1 MIAFNLENDG
11 DSIEGEIYIS
21 IDDVLDNSKIYSIS
35 FDTEFKR
42 VELLEPHGY
51 KSKDSTVEGISSAY
65 YNKAKAIKHFFK
77 KVMPNFK
84 FINTVDIINKP
95 SFQANFDA
103 HSGYCVTWSILYAH
117 YRILNPD
124 VPLEKLIEYMDSK
137 VNTQYLLKYAAY
149 IEEVLK
155 GKN

>member
-1 MIAFNLENDG
+1 MTNKLGTLYIVSTPIGNLAD
-11 DSIEGEIYIS
+11 ITYRAVEI
-21 IDDVLDNSKIYSIS
+21 
-35 FDTEFKR
+35 
-42 VELLEPHGY
+42 
-51 KSKDSTVEGISSAY
+51 
-65 YNKAKAIKHFFK
+65 
-77 KVMPNFK
+77 
-84 FINTVDIINKP
+84 INTVDIINKP